1 MQYLH
6 TCTYILLL
14 PSNGSAGQYKNF
26 KNFANNLHQSDDFGL
41 DCEWNFFATS
51 HGKNTCDGIGG
62 TVKWLVPRTSLQS
75 PLEGQILSV
84 RQLFDWRMCNIQHI
98 TFFFVPAADVDS
110 QRALLDDRF
119 ESARTIPGT
128 RDNHSF
134 VPLYHTDTK
143 VSSR

>member
-1 MQYLH
+1 MYI
-6 TCTYILLL
+6 YILLL

-62 TVKWLVPRTSLQS
+62 TVKWLVPRASLQS

-98 TFFFVPAADVDS
+98 TVAPRYNAVVGVHEMEPRCKRGALYIIFRQGRHHPQNATTATNVP
-110 QRALLDDRF
+110 
-119 ESARTIPGT
+119 
-128 RDNHSF
+128 
-134 VPLYHTDTK
+134 K
-143 VSSR
+143 VN

>member
-1 MQYLH
+1 MTLDW
-6 TCTYILLL
+6 IA
-14 PSNGSAGQYKNF
+14 NGISLRPAMV
-26 KNFANNLHQSDDFGL
+26 
-41 DCEWNFFATS
+41 
-51 HGKNTCDGIGG
+51 KNTCDGIGG

-119 ESARTIPGT
+119 ESAP
-128 RDNHSF
+128 
-134 VPLYHTDTK
+134 
-143 VSSR
+143 